1 MTKQPLILLH
11 EESLRNSHPIFLFAP
26 KETQVIYVWDDEY
39 VLRSGYSLKRLIFI
53 YETLCEMK
61 VDILRGSTRDI
72 LQEISPSVVY
82 IPTTNNGHLLEM
94 IRSVEKF
101 FPVEMVEDE
110 PFVNLK
116 KTMHYK
122 RFFQYWSK
130 VEKAASLQQGGQ
142 NA

>member
-26 KETQVIYVWDDEY
+26 KGTQVIYVWDDEY

-61 VDILRGSTRDI
+61 VDILRGSTCDI
-72 LQEISPSVVY
+72 LQQISPSTVY
-82 IPTTNNGHLLEM
+82 IPTTNNCDLLEM
-94 IRSVEKF
+94 IHSVKKV

-116 KTMHYK
+116 KTMQYK

-130 VEKAASLQQGGQ
+130 VEKAASLQQEG
-142 NA
+142 